1 MRKVL
6 ALLWLV
12 IPVVTNA
19 QHVVNLRVIQPAE
32 LGFSAPWQDTTV
44 TAGVPL
50 TLGSGLSVFGGAG
63 QYSYRWSPSA
73 DLSDSTMAQPTATP
87 FDTTTYVLTVTDEN
101 GCSVEAEYK
110 VNVAL
115 PMVSV
120 GLVTGWN
127 IFSFPVMP
135 ANPDV
140 QAVSQGLIND
150 GSMVKI
156 QDETG
161 NTLEDL
167 GAFGGWVNSIGA
179 LSLSD
184 GYKVK
189 VTRNCQ
195 LNVRGVPVRL
205 PFRIPLVQGWNI
217 IGFPRSEEV
226 DALGVV
232 QQLIDRGTLVKVQDE
247 QGNSLED
254 FGPYGSWTNDIGNFI
269 PGKGYKIRV
278 AAADTLTLF
287 ESYPK
292 SAAPV
297 RDNPFPASHF
307 FPLGSGNGLD
317 HMNINLVGLPEGFLE
332 VGDELAVFDGSLCLG
347 AVRLMP
353 WHVARKSVS
362 IPVSAKDGEDTPG
375 FTVGNRFSLKA
386 WRSATE
392 EEFPLEPE
400 IIKGETTFRKQESTF
415 LSLAK
420 YAATKAGG
428 NATAPEMKVLLYPN
442 PNDGKFKLQII
453 GPPSER
459 VDVVILDGLGKTVI
473 RRSWYNPTGEITHNF
488 KLDGPA
494 GVYSLRVHTGE
505 KVVSHQFIV
514 H

>member
-1 MRKVL
+1 MRKLL
-6 ALLWLV
+6 AFMWLV
-12 IPVVTNA
+12 IPLWTNA
-19 QHVVNLRVIQPAE
+19 QRVVNLRVIQPAE

-307 FPLGSGNGLD
+307 IPLGSGNGLD
-317 HMNINLVGLPEGFLE
+317 HMNLNLVGLPEGFLE
-332 VGDELAVFDGSLCLG
+332 VGDEVAVFDGSLCLG
-347 AVRLMP
+347 AVRWMP
-353 WHVARKSVS
+353 WHVARRSVS

-400 IIKGETTFRKQESTF
+400 IIKGGDTFRKQESTF

-420 YAATKAGG
+420 YSTTGTDDNK
-428 NATAPEMKVLLYPN
+428 TLSEMEVKLYPN

-453 GPPSER
+453 GPPAER
-459 VDVVILDGLGKTVI
+459 VDVMVTDLSGHILMNK
-473 RRSWYNPTGEITHNF
+473 PFFNF
-488 KLDGPA
+488 NGNLTESFVMQMSPGA
-494 GVYSLRVHTGE
+494 YSL
-505 KVVSHQFIV
+505 KVVSGSTETNQSFIIQ
-514 H
+514 